1 MQLYLFL
8 IEVILRIVFLHNIL
22 WSRYRVNLFNH
33 IASASG
39 LSHTF
44 FVLQVAETEKNRIL
58 INQPSRFNICHDYKL
73 LFEGCYDDISSPAK
87 CFSLTRFFIK
97 YKADL
102 IVVTGYASFESWF
115 ALFWA
120 KVFRKKIV
128 LTVDSSDYEY
138 SYSYLVT
145 FLKRFF
151 IKSVDSILVYGSS
164 SSSLVQRLGGDLSK
178 VFQPFHCVES
188 NYYDIP
194 ENILRQK
201 KAMYSDRFEFLFV
214 GRLSIEKGLED
225 LINSFYKSFG
235 HNEHVCLRIVGDGPF
250 RDRLREFIAKRCISN
265 IFIDGPLSGYDLF
278 RAYLNANCCVL
289 PSTVEPWGLVVNE
302 ALCSGTPVVVSDRC
316 GCVPDLIDGNS
327 NAIKFTS
334 SDRIDLERALSEAY
348 VRFKYLDEEAIR
360 RCIDFGQSYSPVRAV
375 NAFFK
380 AIDATR
386 E

>member
-1 MQLYLFL
+1 M
-8 IEVILRIVFLHNIL
+8 RIVFLHNIL

-33 IASASG
+33 IASALD
-39 LSHTF
+39 LSHSF
-44 FVLQVAETEKNRIL
+44 LVLQVAETEKSRIL
-58 INQPSRFNICHDYKL
+58 INQPLRFNICHDYKL
-73 LFEGCYDDISSPAK
+73 LFDGCYDDISRLAK

-97 YKADL
+97 HRADL

-120 KVFRKKIV
+120 KVFRKKII

-138 SYSYLVT
+138 SYSYLVS
-145 FLKRFF
+145 FLKRLF

-164 SSSLVQRLGGDLSK
+164 SASLVQRLGADLSK
-178 VFQPFHCVES
+178 VFQPFHCVD
-188 NYYDIP
+188 NIYYSIP
-194 ENILRQK
+194 DNILRHK
-201 KAMYSDRFEFLFV
+201 SDMYSDRFEFLFV

-225 LINSFYKSFG
+225 LINSFHKSFG
-235 HNEHVCLRIVGDGPF
+235 HNKHVYLRIVGDGPF
-250 RDRLREFIAKRCISN
+250 RDRLRELITKRGITN
-265 IFIDGPLSGYDLF
+265 IFIDGPLSGHDLF
-278 RAYLNANCCVL
+278 QTYLNANCCVL
-289 PSTVEPWGLVVNE
+289 PSKVEPWGLVVNE

-316 GCVPDLIDGNS
+316 GCVPDLVDGNS
-327 NAIKFTS
+327 NAIKFKS

-360 RCIDFGQSYSPVRAV
+360 RCIDFGQSYSPARAV